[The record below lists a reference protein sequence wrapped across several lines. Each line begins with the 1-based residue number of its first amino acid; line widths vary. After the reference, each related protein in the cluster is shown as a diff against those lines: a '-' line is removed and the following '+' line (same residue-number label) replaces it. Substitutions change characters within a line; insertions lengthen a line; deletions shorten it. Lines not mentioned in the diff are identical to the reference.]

1 MDAKITKY
9 NQTTMH
15 PVRAKKNLGQHFL
28 RDKQIA
34 SRIADTIDHLSD
46 MPILEV
52 GPGTGMLTQYLLQ
65 RERELLVVE
74 VDKESVA
81 FLQNHF
87 PTLNGRILEDD
98 FLQMNFSEY
107 FGEPFCVI
115 GNYPYHISS
124 QIFFKVLEHREQ
136 IPCCAGMIQKEVAER
151 VVATPGNKAYSILS
165 VLLQTW
171 YDVEYLFTVNREAF
185 IPPPKVTSAVV
196 RLTRNKR
203 RQLMCDEELFK
214 KVVKAT
220 FNQRRKMLR
229 NTLKP
234 LLPNME
240 MLQDEPLL
248 TKRPEEL
255 SVEQFEALTLRL
267 TSAIAQAEHTTKQS
281 KNK

>member
-1 MDAKITKY
+1 MAVKIRNY

-15 PVRAKKNLGQHFL
+15 SVRAKKNLGQHFL
-28 RDKQIA
+28 KDKQIA
-34 SRIADTIDHLSD
+34 SRIADTISHLSD

-52 GPGTGMLTQYLLQ
+52 GPGTGMLTQYLLKK
-65 RERELLVVE
+65 ERELLVVE

-81 FLQNHF
+81 YLQSHF
-87 PTLNGRILEDD
+87 PALDGRILEED
-98 FLQMNFSEY
+98 FLQMDFSKY
-107 FGEPFCVI
+107 FGKPFCVI

-151 VVATPGNKAYSILS
+151 MVATPGNKAYSILS

-171 YDVEYLFTVNREAF
+171 YDVEYLFSVGREAF

-203 RQLMCDEELFK
+203 RQLMCDEKLFK
-214 KVVKAT
+214 KVVKTT

-229 NTLKP
+229 NTLKS
-234 LLPNME
+234 LLPNLE
-240 MLQDEPLL
+240 VPQDEPLL

-267 TSAIAQAEHTTKQS
+267 TPLIAKAEHATKES

>member
-234 LLPNME
+234 FLPNME